1 MKKVLIGVV
10 LEVWLGFLG
19 GAGREGCF
27 KQKMQGRGDI
37 ESKGI
42 GKKYRVG
49 SGNLLDRKA
58 ELILNNN
65 RR

>member
-10 LEVWLGFLG
+10 REVWLGFLG

-27 KQKMQGRGDI
+27 KQKIQGRGDI

-42 GKKYRVG
+42 GKKVQSGFWKLIRQEGRVN
-49 SGNLLDRKA
+49 S
-58 ELILNNN
+58 E
-65 RR
+65 

>member
-19 GAGREGCF
+19 GAGREGGF
-27 KQKMQGRGDI
+27 KQEMQGRGGI